1 MGIHMRQFT
10 RLLRVFTLAFLIG
23 GASML
28 PTTLFA
34 QISDPGWPREIT
46 MDKGS
51 IVIYQP
57 QAETFKGGILTG
69 RAAMALK
76 LNGKTEPVFGAF
88 WFKARIN
95 TDTDTRTATMTD
107 VDVTRVRWTD
117 ATPEQQ
123 EALGKLV
130 ESRVPEEGWPI
141 SMDRLSASLA
151 TAEREAKSVT
161 ELRNE
166 PPKIIFTNE
175 LSVLLL
181 YDGEPRYEKVGDS
194 PYERIS
200 NTPMLVV
207 KESKSVKHFL
217 SGGNVWYSAGSPK
230 GPWQSGAEP
239 PKELL
244 AMLPP
249 DSVTNAPKLT
259 KPPKI
264 VVATEPTELV
274 VFDGDAVWESLP
286 EGDLLYATNTES
298 VVIRELA
305 SNNYYLLIS
314 GRWFKS
320 PSKSGP
326 WTFVRGDQLPA
337 SFKRIPPG
345 SDIGLARVAVAGTE
359 EAEDALLDA
368 AIPQTAAIDRK
379 KAKLEV
385 VYDGSPR
392 FAGIPGTS
400 VEYAENTGTQVL
412 RIDGNYYAV
421 DNGVWFA
428 AQSANGPWAV
438 ADSIPEEKIQTIPA
452 SAPVYNVTYAHVYQS
467 TPEVVYMG
475 YYPGYMWSYP
485 YYGVVVYGTGY
496 HYPPPPGIYYPCP
509 VTYGVHVSYNP
520 WTGWGVGMSW
530 STGFMSVG
538 IGFGMGYG
546 GYYRPGYPHYSPYYH
561 HGYGHG
567 GGWYGPGG
575 YRPPPPG
582 GYPGSRPGYGGNPP
596 VSGGTRPSTGG
607 RPSAGTQPATGGN
620 NLYNRP
626 ETRDRVAPSDRL
638 PSQGGRGTAGSP
650 GVSTQPGGRVT
661 RPTSKP
667 PQVTRDATLRDQK
680 TFADRDGNV
689 HRSTSSG
696 HWETR
701 QNNSWNKSN
710 PSSKNNQQQ
719 LNRDRAARD
728 RGAQRQQ
735 MSSSTSRSYAPRSGG
750 RSGGRR

>member
-1 MGIHMRQFT
+1 MRHFKKN
-10 RLLRVFTLAFLIG
+10 LRVLTFVLLAG
-23 GASML
+23 YPSML
-28 PTTLFA
+28 PGALFA
-34 QISDPGWPREIT
+34 QTADPGWPREIT

-57 QAETFKGGILTG
+57 QAETFKGSILTG

-88 WFKARIN
+88 WFKARVN
-95 TDTDTRTATMTD
+95 TDTDARTATLTD
-107 VDVTRVRWTD
+107 VDVTKVRWTD

-123 EALGKLV
+123 EALSKLV
-130 ESRVPEEGWPI
+130 ESRVPAEGWPM

-151 TAEREAKSVT
+151 TAEREAKSVA

-166 PPKIIFTNE
+166 PPKIIFTYE

-207 KESKSVKHFL
+207 RESKSGKYIL
-217 SGGNVWYSAGSPK
+217 SGGNTWYSAGNPK
-230 GPWQSGAEP
+230 GPWQPGAEP

-274 VFDGDAVWESLP
+274 VFDGEAVWESLP
-286 EGDLLYATNTES
+286 EGDLLYATNTQS

-320 PSKSGP
+320 PSNSGP
-326 WTFVRGDQLPA
+326 WIFVRGDQLPA
-337 SFKRIPPG
+337 SFKKIPPG
-345 SDIGLARVAVAGTE
+345 SNVGLARVAVAGTE

-368 AIPQTAAIDRK
+368 AIPQTTAIDRK
-379 KAKLEV
+379 KARLEV
-385 VYDGSPR
+385 VYDGSPK
-392 FAGIPGTS
+392 FAAIAGTS
-400 VEYAENTGTQVL
+400 VEYAENTATQVL
-412 RIDGNYYAV
+412 RIDGKYYAV

-428 AQSANGPWAV
+428 AQSANGPWMV
-438 ADSIPEEKIQTIPA
+438 ADRIPEEEIQTIPA
-452 SAPVYNVTYAHVYQS
+452 SAPVYNVTYAHVYES

-496 HYPPPPGIYYPCP
+496 SYPPPPGIYYPRP

-520 WTGWGVGMSW
+520 WTGWGAGMSW
-530 STGFMSVG
+530 SYGFMSVG
-538 IGFGMGYG
+538 VGFGMGYG
-546 GYYRPGYPHYSPYYH
+546 GYYRPGYPHYPPYYH

-575 YRPPPPG
+575 YRPPYYGG
-582 GYPGSRPGYGGNPP
+582 GYNPNRPGYRPP
-596 VSGGTRPSTGG
+596 PGGTRPSTGG
-607 RPSAGTQPATGGN
+607 RPSPGTLPATANRPGGN

-626 ETRDRVAPSDRL
+626 ETRDRVAPSNKL

-650 GVSTQPGGRVT
+650 GVSTQPSGGVT
-661 RPTSKP
+661 RPASKS

-680 TFADRDGNV
+680 AFADRDGTV
-689 HRSTSSG
+689 HRSTSNG
-696 HWETR
+696 QWETR

-710 PSSKNNQQQ
+710 PSGSNNQQQ
-719 LNRDRAARD
+719 LNRERAARE

-735 MSSSTSRSYAPRSGG
+735 MSGSSGRSSAPRSGG
-750 RSGGRR
+750 RSGGRK